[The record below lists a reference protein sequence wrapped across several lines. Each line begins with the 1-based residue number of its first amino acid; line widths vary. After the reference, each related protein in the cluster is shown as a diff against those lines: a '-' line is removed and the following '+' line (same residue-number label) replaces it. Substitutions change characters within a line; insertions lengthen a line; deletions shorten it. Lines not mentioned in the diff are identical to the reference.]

1 VDNHREKLI
10 FYLARGR
17 RRQIGPFPLVCP
29 FFLDKLYIMSMIWR
43 VLAFFLLGWLVIPGN
58 PAWAAGPFT
67 YRMPQGAGVDPAAVT
82 VVGQPQSH
90 HIVRYENLYKIA
102 RDYDL
107 GFWEL
112 ANFHRSLDHFYLPW
126 ETDIVIPTQW
136 IIPQVTNPP
145 GYLINVAEFRGYRFF
160 PDRHEVWTYPI
171 GIGVFEFKT
180 PIGKHFRVQNK
191 AVDPGWRIPKGL
203 QAKYGM
209 AYMPPGEDCPVG
221 NRWMGLSHYGLHG
234 THAPMG
240 VGRLVSHGCIRHYP
254 EDIVK
259 LFDMTPVGTSV
270 EMIYE
275 PVKFGFLQGRTYV
288 EVHQDI
294 YQRIPDMLQYAIKR
308 LHDRSLTGRINW
320 DRFIRAVEEK
330 TGAPVDI
337 SR

>member
-1 VDNHREKLI
+1 MSKFFR
-10 FYLARGR
+10 FLAG
-17 RRQIGPFPLVCP
+17 FA
-29 FFLDKLYIMSMIWR
+29 
-43 VLAFFLLGWLVIPGN
+43 LAWLSLAAN
-58 PAWAAGPFT
+58 LAWGAGPFT
-67 YRMPQGAGVDPAAVT
+67 YRLPQGSGFDPSAVT
-82 VVGQPQSH
+82 VVGQPQTH

-102 RDYDL
+102 RQYDL

-112 ANFHRSLDHFYLPW
+112 ALFQRSLDHFYLPW

-136 IIPQVTNPP
+136 IIPQVANPP
-145 GYLINVAEFRGYRFF
+145 GYLINVAELRGYRFF

-180 PIGKHFRVQNK
+180 PIGKRFRVQNK
-191 AVDPGWRIPKGL
+191 VVNPGWRIPAGL

-209 AYMPPGEDCPVG
+209 SYMPPGDDCPVG
-221 NRWMGLSHYGLHG
+221 HRWMGLSHYGLHG

-254 EDIVK
+254 EDIEK

-275 PVKFGFLQGRTYV
+275 PVKIGYLNSRIFM
-288 EVHQDI
+288 EVHEDI
-294 YQRIPDMLQYAIKR
+294 YFRIPDMLQYAMQQV
-308 LHDRSLTGRINW
+308 HDRSLNSRIDW
-320 DRFIRAVEEK
+320 HRFLRTVEEK